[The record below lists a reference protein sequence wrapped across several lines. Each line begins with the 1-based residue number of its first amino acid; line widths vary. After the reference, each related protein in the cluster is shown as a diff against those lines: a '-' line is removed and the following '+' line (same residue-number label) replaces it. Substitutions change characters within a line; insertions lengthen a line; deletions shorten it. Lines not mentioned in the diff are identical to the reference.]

1 MKPTITR
8 LSTAVLISSTVL
20 STLVPA
26 HSYAATYEGTVN
38 TSILNVRSATSTTSD
53 IVGKLTEGETVQV
66 YTTNDNWAQIEFE
79 GEKRYVSSTYLTLK
93 STVTKTATTASTTA
107 TSAYKADANV
117 NLRSSTSTS
126 ANVLTTIPK
135 GATVTYISSHGA
147 TGSWM
152 KVTYGKYTG
161 YVVARYFT
169 PSAPVETPYY
179 ANKTAVLYNSTGS
192 GATKLATIPAGAK
205 VTHLA
210 SLGATGSWFKIQYG
224 TKIGYAP
231 SRNFSTSLLT
241 PDTST
246 PETTT
251 PYFSITNVALYNS
264 SASGATKI
272 ATIPS
277 GAQVEQ
283 IAMAGLSSS
292 WFKIRY
298 NGVTGYAAARNF
310 SKTKPEVVVRT
321 PYYAAR
327 DLVLY
332 KSSAS
337 GADRLRTIRAGSKV
351 TQVSDAG
358 LASSWFKIEY
368 DGVTGYAAARN
379 FSTTPPEVI
388 VIKPYYAI
396 RNVAMYSS
404 SASGATK
411 IDTIPFGAK
420 IEQISQSGLSSSWFK
435 VRYDGKTGYAAS
447 RHFSVEKPEVIVVTD
462 YYTTQRVVLYDRSAS
477 PKTKIAVIPTGT
489 KVQQISEAGL
499 TSSLYKI
506 KYGSLTGYATASYF
520 ADKPPVPEEQLE
532 SEREVEVVVA
542 NNGTLNVRNKA
553 VDGAVIGKLANGTVV
568 KVKPIVG
575 SDWGVISYLVNGSL
589 VKGYISLTY
598 TKPYTPPVAGSKEM
612 VITETPYPYTLA
624 SMITT
629 QRNVFSQS
637 DAFRNE
643 DAYVHKSLITKST
656 TGELFTTKL
665 QYLKSTA
672 SSSATTLATLP
683 NHAKLAYLG
692 AQQVGTVTWYKVKYG
707 SFTGY
712 VLATATAPAG
722 KVVATELFATRF
734 QYLKATASSTS
745 TNVTSVSTNT
755 KLEYLGTQKVGS
767 TTWYKVKYGVYTGYI
782 NAIYAVGSTNV
793 LKDASMTSHSFGVI
807 NPGEEVAIT
816 GETDQYYT
824 ITYYRPSGYDIR
836 VYDRSWRRATNEEIT
851 RHVSPSSFA
860 TTSREYFQFL
870 DLSKGADLT
879 APVLNKSL
887 VGKGIL
893 EGRGQA
899 FIDASRTHNV
909 NEIYLLS
916 HALLET
922 GHGTSALATGILVS
936 SVDGKAV
943 TPKTVYNMYGIGAID
958 GNAHVKG
965 AERAYKEGWF
975 TPEAAIIGGAKFI
988 GDEYINDPDLKQNT
1002 LYKMRFNPSNPGT
1015 NQYASDIA
1023 WATKQTTNIYNMYQ
1037 DLESYTLYFDVPKF
1051 Q

>member
-126 ANVLTTIPK
+126 ATVLTTIPK

-351 TQVSDAG
+351 TQISDAG

-489 KVQQISEAGL
+489 KIQQISEAGL

-553 VDGAVIGKLANGTVV
+553 VDGAVIGTLANGTVV

-589 VKGYISLTY
+589 VKGYISLLY

-629 QRNVFSQS
+629 QRNVFAQS
-637 DAFRNE
+637 DAFRAAN
-643 DAYVHKSLITKST
+643 AYVPKSFVTRTTPTAT
-656 TGELFTTKL
+656 TGTINSTELFTT
-665 QYLKSTA
+665 A
-672 SSSATTLATLP
+672 
-683 NHAKLAYLG
+683 
-692 AQQVGTVTWYKVKYG
+692 
-707 SFTGY
+707 
-712 VLATATAPAG
+712 
-722 KVVATELFATRF
+722 F
-734 QYLKATASSTS
+734 QNLKATASSAS
-745 TNVTSVSTNT
+745 ANLAGLSTNT
-755 KLEYLGTQKVGS
+755 KLEYLGTEKVGS
-767 TTWYKVKYGVYTGYI
+767 TTWFKVKSGLLTGYV
-782 NAIYAVGSTNV
+782 NASFVVGNV
-793 LKDASMTSHSFGVI
+793 NVFKDASLTAHSFGVL
-807 NPGEEVAIT
+807 NPGETVTIT
-816 GETDQYYT
+816 GELGQYYT
-824 ITYYRPSGYDIR
+824 ISYYRPSGYHIR
-836 VYDRSWRRATNEEIT
+836 VYDQTWRRATDDEIT

-870 DLSKGADLT
+870 DLSKSADLT

-893 EGRGQA
+893 AGRGQA
-899 FIDASRTHNV
+899 FIDAARTHKV

-916 HALLET
+916 HALIET

-936 SVDGKAV
+936 SVDGKPV

-958 GNAHVKG
+958 GNANAKG
-965 AERAYKEGWF
+965 AEHAYKEGWF

-988 GDEYINDPDLKQNT
+988 SEKYIHNSNRNQNT
-1002 LYKMRFNPSNPGT
+1002 VYKMRFNPNNPGT
-1015 NQYASDIA
+1015 YQYATDIA

-1037 DLESYTLYFDVPKF
+1037 QLESYTLYFDVPKF

>member
-126 ANVLTTIPK
+126 ATVLTTIPK

-553 VDGAVIGKLANGTVV
+553 VDGAVIGTLANGTVV

-589 VKGYISLTY
+589 VKGYISLMY

-612 VITETPYPYTLA
+612 VITETAYPYTLA
-624 SMITT
+624 SMVTT
-629 QRNVFSQS
+629 QRNVFAQS
-637 DAFRNE
+637 DAFRAAN
-643 DAYVHKSLITKST
+643 AYVPKAYITRATPTAT
-656 TGELFTTKL
+656 TGTI
-665 QYLKSTA
+665 
-672 SSSATTLATLP
+672 SS
-683 NHAKLAYLG
+683 
-692 AQQVGTVTWYKVKYG
+692 
-707 SFTGY
+707 
-712 VLATATAPAG
+712 
-722 KVVATELFATRF
+722 TELMTTSF
-734 QYLKATASSTS
+734 QYLKATASTAAA
-745 TNVTSVSTNT
+745 NLGGLSTNT

-767 TTWYKVKYGVYTGYI
+767 TTWYQVKSGLLTGYVI
-782 NAIYAVGSTNV
+782 AANVAGNVKV
-793 LKDASMTSHSFGVI
+793 LKDASMTAHSFGVL
-807 NPGEEVAIT
+807 NPGETVSIT
-816 GETDQYYT
+816 GELGQYYT
-824 ITYYRPSGYDIR
+824 ISYYRPSGYNIR
-836 VYDRSWRRATNEEIT
+836 VYDRSWRLATDEEIT

-893 EGRGQA
+893 DGRGQA

-922 GHGTSALATGILVS
+922 GHGTSALATGTVVS

-988 GDEYINDPDLKQNT
+988 GDSYINNPSRKQNT

-1015 NQYASDIA
+1015 MQYATDIA
-1023 WATKQTTNIYNMYQ
+1023 WATKQTANIYNMYQ
-1037 DLESYTLYFDVPKF
+1037 QLDAYTLYFEVPKF

>member
-126 ANVLTTIPK
+126 ATVLTTIPK

-553 VDGAVIGKLANGTVV
+553 VDGAVIGTFANGTVV

-612 VITETPYPYTLA
+612 VITETAYPYTLA
-624 SMITT
+624 SMVTT
-629 QRNVFSQS
+629 QRNVFAQS
-637 DAFRNE
+637 DAFRAAN
-643 DAYVHKSLITKST
+643 AYVPKAYITRATPTAT
-656 TGELFTTKL
+656 TGTI
-665 QYLKSTA
+665 
-672 SSSATTLATLP
+672 SS
-683 NHAKLAYLG
+683 
-692 AQQVGTVTWYKVKYG
+692 
-707 SFTGY
+707 
-712 VLATATAPAG
+712 
-722 KVVATELFATRF
+722 TELMTTSF
-734 QYLKATASSTS
+734 QYLKATASTAAA
-745 TNVTSVSTNT
+745 NLGGLSTNT

-767 TTWYKVKYGVYTGYI
+767 TTWYKVKSGLLTGYVSAA
-782 NAIYAVGSTNV
+782 NVAGNVKV
-793 LKDASMTSHSFGVI
+793 LKDASMTAHSFGVL
-807 NPGEEVAIT
+807 NPGETVSIT
-816 GETDQYYT
+816 GELGQYYT
-824 ITYYRPSGYDIR
+824 ISYYRPSGYNIR
-836 VYDRSWRRATNEEIT
+836 VYDRSWRLATDEEIT

-893 EGRGQA
+893 DGRGQA
-899 FIDASRTHNV
+899 FIDASRTHNI

-922 GHGTSALATGILVS
+922 GHGTSALATGTVVS

-988 GDEYINDPDLKQNT
+988 GDSYINNPSRKQNT

-1015 NQYASDIA
+1015 MQYATDIA
-1023 WATKQTTNIYNMYQ
+1023 WATKQTANIYNMYQ
-1037 DLESYTLYFDVPKF
+1037 QLDAYTLYFEVPKF

>member
-8 LSTAVLISSTVL
+8 LSTAVLISSTML

-53 IVGKLTEGETVQV
+53 IVGKLTQGETVQV

-79 GEKRYVSSTYLTLK
+79 GEKRYVSATYLTLK
-93 STVTKTATTASTTA
+93 STVEKTATATAS
-107 TSAYKADANV
+107 AYTADANV

-126 ANVLTTIPK
+126 AVILTTIPK
-135 GATVTYISSHGA
+135 DATVTYISSHGA

-161 YVVARYFT
+161 YVAARYFT
-169 PSAPVETPYY
+169 PTTPVETSYY
-179 ANKTAVLYNSTGS
+179 AVKTAVLYDSTGS
-192 GATKLATIPAGAK
+192 GATKIGTIPAGAK

-210 SLGATGSWFKIQYG
+210 SLGATGSWFKIEYG
-224 TKIGYAP
+224 STVGYAP
-231 SRNFSTSLLT
+231 ARNFSTSLLT
-241 PDTST
+241 P
-246 PETTT
+246 EATT
-251 PYFSITNVALYNS
+251 PYFAVKNVAFYNS

-272 ATIPS
+272 ATIPL

-283 IAMAGLSSS
+283 LAMPGLSSS

-310 SKTKPEVVVRT
+310 SKTKPETVVRT

-337 GADRLRTIRAGSKV
+337 GAERLRTIRAGSKV
-351 TQVSDAG
+351 TQVSEAG

-411 IDTIPFGAK
+411 IDTIPFGTK

-447 RHFSVEKPEVIVVTD
+447 RHFSVDKPEVIVVTD
-462 YYTTQRVVLYDRSAS
+462 YYTTQRVVLYDRSVS

-499 TSSLYKI
+499 TSSMYKI
-506 KYGSLTGYATASYF
+506 KYGSLTGYATAAYF
-520 ADKPPVPEEQLE
+520 ADKPPAPEEQLE
-532 SEREVEVVVA
+532 AEREVEVVVA
-542 NNGTLNVRNKA
+542 NNGTLNVRTKP
-553 VDGAVIGKLANGTVV
+553 VDGNVIGTLANGTVV

-612 VITETPYPYTLA
+612 VITETAYPYTLA
-624 SMITT
+624 TMVTK
-629 QRNVFSQS
+629 QRNVFAQS
-637 DAFRNE
+637 DAYRAAN
-643 DAYVHKSLITKST
+643 AYVPKSYITRATTTAT
-656 TGELFTTKL
+656 TGTIASTELFTT
-665 QYLKSTA
+665 S
-672 SSSATTLATLP
+672 
-683 NHAKLAYLG
+683 
-692 AQQVGTVTWYKVKYG
+692 
-707 SFTGY
+707 
-712 VLATATAPAG
+712 
-722 KVVATELFATRF
+722 F
-734 QYLKATASSTS
+734 QYLKATASSSAASLTS
-745 TNVTSVSTNT
+745 LSSNT

-767 TTWYKVKYGVYTGYI
+767 TTWYKVKSGLLTGYVSAA
-782 NAIYAVGSTNV
+782 NVAGNVKV
-793 LKDASMTSHSFGVI
+793 LKDASLTAHSFGVI
-807 NPGEEVAIT
+807 NPGETVTIT
-816 GETDQYYT
+816 GEIGQYYT
-824 ITYYRPSGYDIR
+824 ISYYRPSGYNIR
-836 VYDRSWRRATNEEIT
+836 VYDRNWRLATDEEIT
-851 RHVSPSSFA
+851 RQVSPTSFA

-870 DLSKGADLT
+870 DLSKSADLT
-879 APVLNKSL
+879 ATVLNKSL

-893 EGRGQA
+893 AGRGQA

-922 GHGTSALATGILVS
+922 GHGTSALANGTVVS

-988 GDEYINDPDLKQNT
+988 GDSYINNPNRKQNT

-1015 NQYASDIA
+1015 YQYATDIS
-1023 WATKQTTNIYNMYQ
+1023 WATKQTANIYNMYQ
-1037 DLESYTLYFDVPKF
+1037 QLDAYTLYFEVPKF

>member
-1 MKPTITR
+1 M
-8 LSTAVLISSTVL
+8 
-20 STLVPA
+20 
-26 HSYAATYEGTVN
+26 N

-126 ANVLTTIPK
+126 ATVLTTIPK

-152 KVTYGKYTG
+152 KATYGKYTG

-264 SASGATKI
+264 SALGATKI

-532 SEREVEVVVA
+532 AEREIEVVVA

-553 VDGAVIGKLANGTVV
+553 VDGAVIGTLANGTVV

-575 SDWGVISYLVNGSL
+575 SDWGGISYLVNGSL

-612 VITETPYPYTLA
+612 VITETAYPYTLA
-624 SMITT
+624 SMVTT
-629 QRNVFSQS
+629 QRNVFAQS
-637 DAFRNE
+637 DAFRAAN
-643 DAYVHKSLITKST
+643 AYVPKAYITRATPTAT
-656 TGELFTTKL
+656 TGTINSTELFTT
-665 QYLKSTA
+665 A
-672 SSSATTLATLP
+672 
-683 NHAKLAYLG
+683 
-692 AQQVGTVTWYKVKYG
+692 
-707 SFTGY
+707 
-712 VLATATAPAG
+712 
-722 KVVATELFATRF
+722 F
-734 QYLKATASSTS
+734 QNLKATASSAS
-745 TNVTSVSTNT
+745 ANLAGLSTNT

-767 TTWYKVKYGVYTGYI
+767 TTWFKVKSGLLTGYV
-782 NAIYAVGSTNV
+782 NASFVVGNV
-793 LKDASMTSHSFGVI
+793 NVFKDASLTAHSFGVL
-807 NPGEEVAIT
+807 NPGETVTIT
-816 GETDQYYT
+816 GELGQYYT
-824 ITYYRPSGYDIR
+824 ISYYRPSGYHIR
-836 VYDRSWRRATNEEIT
+836 VYDQTWRRATDEEIT

-870 DLSKGADLT
+870 DLSKSADLT

-893 EGRGQA
+893 AGRGQA
-899 FIDASRTHNV
+899 FIDAARTHKV

-916 HALLET
+916 HALIET

-936 SVDGKAV
+936 SVDGKPV

-958 GNAHVKG
+958 GNANAKG
-965 AERAYKEGWF
+965 AEHAYKEGWF

-988 GDEYINDPDLKQNT
+988 SEKYIHNSNRNQNT
-1002 LYKMRFNPSNPGT
+1002 VYKMRFNPNNPGT
-1015 NQYASDIA
+1015 YQYATDIA

-1037 DLESYTLYFDVPKF
+1037 QLESYTLYFDVPKF

>member
-1 MKPTITR
+1 M
-8 LSTAVLISSTVL
+8 
-20 STLVPA
+20 
-26 HSYAATYEGTVN
+26 
-38 TSILNVRSATSTTSD
+38 
-53 IVGKLTEGETVQV
+53 

-126 ANVLTTIPK
+126 ATVLTTIPK
-135 GATVTYISSHGA
+135 GATVTYISSHGTA
-147 TGSWM
+147 GSWM

-161 YVVARYFT
+161 YVVAQYFT
-169 PSAPVETPYY
+169 PSAPVEIPYY

-224 TKIGYAP
+224 TKVGYAP

-241 PDTST
+241 PDTSM

-298 NGVTGYAAARNF
+298 NGVTGYAAVRNF

-532 SEREVEVVVA
+532 AEREIEVVVA

-553 VDGAVIGKLANGTVV
+553 VDGAVIGTLANGTVV

-612 VITETPYPYTLA
+612 VITETAYPYTLA
-624 SMITT
+624 SMVTT
-629 QRNVFSQS
+629 QRNVFAQS
-637 DAFRNE
+637 DAFRAAN
-643 DAYVHKSLITKST
+643 AYVPKAYITRATPTAT
-656 TGELFTTKL
+656 TGTI
-665 QYLKSTA
+665 
-672 SSSATTLATLP
+672 SS
-683 NHAKLAYLG
+683 
-692 AQQVGTVTWYKVKYG
+692 
-707 SFTGY
+707 
-712 VLATATAPAG
+712 
-722 KVVATELFATRF
+722 TELMTTSF
-734 QYLKATASSTS
+734 QYLKATASTAAA
-745 TNVTSVSTNT
+745 NLGGLSTNT

-767 TTWYKVKYGVYTGYI
+767 TTWFKVKSGLLTGYV
-782 NAIYAVGSTNV
+782 NASFVVGNV
-793 LKDASMTSHSFGVI
+793 NVFKDASLTAHSFGVL
-807 NPGEEVAIT
+807 NPGETVTIT
-816 GETDQYYT
+816 GELGQYYT
-824 ITYYRPSGYDIR
+824 ISYYRPSGYHIR
-836 VYDRSWRRATNEEIT
+836 VYDQTWRRATDDEIT

-870 DLSKGADLT
+870 DLSKSADLT

-893 EGRGQA
+893 AGRGQA
-899 FIDASRTHNV
+899 FIDAARTHKV

-916 HALLET
+916 HALIET

-936 SVDGKAV
+936 SVDGKPV

-958 GNAHVKG
+958 GNANAKG
-965 AERAYKEGWF
+965 AEHAYKEGWF

-988 GDEYINDPDLKQNT
+988 SEKYIHNSNRNQNT
-1002 LYKMRFNPSNPGT
+1002 VYKMRFNPNNPGT
-1015 NQYASDIA
+1015 YQYATDIA

-1037 DLESYTLYFDVPKF
+1037 QLESYTLYFDVPKF

>member
-126 ANVLTTIPK
+126 ATVLTTIPK

-553 VDGAVIGKLANGTVV
+553 VDGAVIGTLANGTVV

-589 VKGYISLTY
+589 VKGYISLMY

-612 VITETPYPYTLA
+612 VITETAYPYTLA
-624 SMITT
+624 SMVTT
-629 QRNVFSQS
+629 QRNVFAQS
-637 DAFRNE
+637 DAFRAAN
-643 DAYVHKSLITKST
+643 AYVPKAYITRATPTAT
-656 TGELFTTKL
+656 TGTI
-665 QYLKSTA
+665 
-672 SSSATTLATLP
+672 SS
-683 NHAKLAYLG
+683 
-692 AQQVGTVTWYKVKYG
+692 
-707 SFTGY
+707 
-712 VLATATAPAG
+712 
-722 KVVATELFATRF
+722 TELMTTSF
-734 QYLKATASSTS
+734 QYLKATASTAAA
-745 TNVTSVSTNT
+745 NLGGLSTNT

-767 TTWYKVKYGVYTGYI
+767 TTWYQVKSGLLTGYVSAA
-782 NAIYAVGSTNV
+782 NVAGNVKV
-793 LKDASMTSHSFGVI
+793 LKDASMTAHSFGVL
-807 NPGEEVAIT
+807 NPGETVSIT
-816 GETDQYYT
+816 GELGQYYT
-824 ITYYRPSGYDIR
+824 ISYYRPSGYNIR
-836 VYDRSWRRATNEEIT
+836 VYDRSWRLATDEEIT

-893 EGRGQA
+893 DGRGQA

-922 GHGTSALATGILVS
+922 GHGTSALATGTVVS

-988 GDEYINDPDLKQNT
+988 GDSYINNPSRKQNT

-1015 NQYASDIA
+1015 MQYATDIA
-1023 WATKQTTNIYNMYQ
+1023 WATKQTANIYNMYQ
-1037 DLESYTLYFDVPKF
+1037 QLDAYTLYFEVPKF

>member
-8 LSTAVLISSTVL
+8 LSTAVLISSTML

-53 IVGKLTEGETVQV
+53 IVGKLTQGETVQV

-79 GEKRYVSSTYLTLK
+79 GEKRYVSATYLTLK
-93 STVTKTATTASTTA
+93 STVEKTATTTA
-107 TSAYKADANV
+107 SAYTADANV

-126 ANVLTTIPK
+126 AVILTTIPK
-135 GATVTYISSHGA
+135 DATVTYISSHGA

-161 YVVARYFT
+161 YVAARYFT
-169 PSAPVETPYY
+169 PTTPVETSYY
-179 ANKTAVLYNSTGS
+179 TVKTAVLYDSTGS
-192 GATKLATIPAGAK
+192 GATKIGTIPAGAK

-210 SLGATGSWFKIQYG
+210 SLGATGSWFKIEYG
-224 TKIGYAP
+224 STVGYAP
-231 SRNFSTSLLT
+231 ARNFSTSLLT
-241 PDTST
+241 P
-246 PETTT
+246 EATT
-251 PYFSITNVALYNS
+251 PYFAVKNVALYNS

-272 ATIPS
+272 ATIPL

-283 IAMAGLSSS
+283 LAMPGLSSS

-310 SKTKPEVVVRT
+310 SKTKPETVVRT

-337 GADRLRTIRAGSKV
+337 GAERLRTIRAGSKV
-351 TQVSDAG
+351 TQVSEAG

-396 RNVAMYSS
+396 RNVAMYNS

-447 RHFSVEKPEVIVVTD
+447 RHFSVDKPEVIVVTD
-462 YYTTQRVVLYDRSAS
+462 YYTTQRVVLYDRSVS

-499 TSSLYKI
+499 TSSMYKI
-506 KYGSLTGYATASYF
+506 KYGSLTGYATAAYF
-520 ADKPPVPEEQLE
+520 ADKPPAPEEQLE
-532 SEREVEVVVA
+532 AEREVEVVVA
-542 NNGTLNVRNKA
+542 NNGTLNVRTKP
-553 VDGAVIGKLANGTVV
+553 VDGNVIGTLANGTVV

-612 VITETPYPYTLA
+612 VITETAYPYTLA
-624 SMITT
+624 TMVAT
-629 QRNVFSQS
+629 QRNVISQS
-637 DAFRNE
+637 DAFRAAN
-643 DAYVHKSLITKST
+643 AYVPKSLISKST
-656 TGELFTTKL
+656 TGELFTTKF

-683 NHAKLAYLG
+683 NHTKLAYLG
-692 AQQVGTVTWYKVKYG
+692 SQQVGTAIWYKVKYG

-712 VLATATAPAG
+712 VMATATAPAG
-722 KVVATELFATRF
+722 KVIATELYSTRF
-734 QYLKATASSTS
+734 QYLKATASSAS

-755 KLEYLGTQKVGS
+755 KLDYLGTHKVGS
-767 TTWYKVKYGVYTGYI
+767 TTWYKVKYGLFTGYVSAA
-782 NAIYAVGSTNV
+782 NVAGNVNV
-793 LKDASMTSHSFGVI
+793 LKDAAMTSHSFGVI
-807 NPGEEVAIT
+807 NPGEDVAIT

-824 ITYYRPSGYDIR
+824 IAYYRPSGYHIR
-836 VYDRSWRRATNEEIT
+836 VFDQSWRRATDEEIT
-851 RHVSPSSFA
+851 RQVSPSSFA
-860 TTSREYFQFL
+860 KTSREYFQFL

-879 APVLNKSL
+879 ASVLNKSL
-887 VGKGIL
+887 IGKGIL
-893 EGRGQA
+893 AGRGQA

-916 HALLET
+916 HALIET
-922 GHGTSALATGILVS
+922 GHGTSGLATGTLVS

-988 GDEYINDPDLKQNT
+988 GDSYINNPSRKQNT
-1002 LYKMRFNPSNPGT
+1002 LYKMRFNPSNTGT
-1015 NQYASDIA
+1015 DQYASDIA
-1023 WATKQTTNIYNMYQ
+1023 WATKQTTSMYNMYQ
-1037 DLESYTLYFDVPKF
+1037 QLDAYTLYFDVPKF

>member
-1 MKPTITR
+1 M
-8 LSTAVLISSTVL
+8 
-20 STLVPA
+20 
-26 HSYAATYEGTVN
+26 N

-93 STVTKTATTASTTA
+93 ST
-107 TSAYKADANV
+107 
-117 NLRSSTSTS
+117 
-126 ANVLTTIPK
+126 IPK

-179 ANKTAVLYNSTGS
+179 ANKTAVQYNSTGS

-224 TKIGYAP
+224 TIVGYAP

-251 PYFSITNVALYNS
+251 PYFSITNVAMYNS

-277 GAQVEQ
+277 GSQVEQ
-283 IAMAGLSSS
+283 IAMTGLSSS

-298 NGVTGYAAARNF
+298 NGITGYAAARNF
-310 SKTKPEVVVRT
+310 SKTKPEVIVRT

-351 TQVSDAG
+351 TQVSESG

-462 YYTTQRVVLYDRSAS
+462 YYTTQRVVLYDKSVS
-477 PKTKIAVIPTGT
+477 PKSKIAVIPTGT
-489 KVQQISEAGL
+489 KVQQISESGL
-499 TSSLYKI
+499 TSSMYKI

-520 ADKPPVPEEQLE
+520 GDKPPVPEEQLE
-532 SEREVEVVVA
+532 AEREVEVVVA

-553 VDGAVIGKLANGTVV
+553 VDGAVIGTLANGTVV

-589 VKGYISLTY
+589 VKGYISLLY

-629 QRNVFSQS
+629 QRNVFAQS
-637 DAFRNE
+637 DAFRAAN
-643 DAYVHKSLITKST
+643 AYVPKSFITRTTPTAT
-656 TGELFTTKL
+656 TGTINSTELFTT
-665 QYLKSTA
+665 A
-672 SSSATTLATLP
+672 
-683 NHAKLAYLG
+683 
-692 AQQVGTVTWYKVKYG
+692 
-707 SFTGY
+707 
-712 VLATATAPAG
+712 
-722 KVVATELFATRF
+722 F
-734 QYLKATASSTS
+734 QNLKATASSAS
-745 TNVTSVSTNT
+745 ANLAGLSTNT
-755 KLEYLGTQKVGS
+755 KLEYLGTEKVGS
-767 TTWYKVKYGVYTGYI
+767 TTWFKVKSGLLTGYV
-782 NAIYAVGSTNV
+782 NASFVVGNV
-793 LKDASMTSHSFGVI
+793 NVFKDASLTAHSFGVL
-807 NPGEEVAIT
+807 NPGETVTIT
-816 GETDQYYT
+816 GELGQYYT
-824 ITYYRPSGYDIR
+824 ISYYRPSGYHIR
-836 VYDRSWRRATNEEIT
+836 VYDQTWRRATDEEIT

-870 DLSKGADLT
+870 DLSKSADLT

-893 EGRGQA
+893 AGRGQA
-899 FIDASRTHNV
+899 FIDAARTHKV

-916 HALLET
+916 HALIET

-936 SVDGKAV
+936 SVDGKPV

-958 GNAHVKG
+958 GNANAKG
-965 AERAYKEGWF
+965 AEHAYKEGWF

-988 GDEYINDPDLKQNT
+988 SEKYIHNSNRNQNT
-1002 LYKMRFNPSNPGT
+1002 VYKMRFNPNNPGT
-1015 NQYASDIA
+1015 
-1023 WATKQTTNIYNMYQ
+1023 
-1037 DLESYTLYFDVPKF
+1037 
-1051 Q
+1051 

>member
-1 MKPTITR
+1 MKIKYNGKTGY
-8 LSTAVLISSTVL
+8 V
-20 STLVPA
+20 
-26 HSYAATYEGTVN
+26 AATYFTKVSSGSTPSTPSSSSTHTTKEAVSLKQGTYSSAKTL
-38 TSILNVRSATSTTSD
+38 TSIPSGAHV
-53 IVGKLTEGETVQV
+53 
-66 YTTNDNWAQIEFE
+66 
-79 GEKRYVSSTYLTLK
+79 TL
-93 STVTKTATTASTTA
+93 
-107 TSAYKADANV
+107 
-117 NLRSSTSTS
+117 
-126 ANVLTTIPK
+126 
-135 GATVTYISSHGA
+135 ISLHGA
-147 TGSWM
+147 TGSWA
-152 KVTYGKYTG
+152 KITYNKLTG
-161 YVVARYFT
+161 YIPNRSLQSIEKQNTISLYTQRNTAVYKTKWTAGTVLKQLPLNTEVKQLSDLGSWIKVSVGSITGYIPKRDLAETKVVA
-169 PSAPVETPYY
+169 
-179 ANKTAVLYNSTGS
+179 
-192 GATKLATIPAGAK
+192 TI
-205 VTHLA
+205 
-210 SLGATGSWFKIQYG
+210 
-224 TKIGYAP
+224 
-231 SRNFSTSLLT
+231 
-241 PDTST
+241 
-246 PETTT
+246 T
-251 PYFSITNVALYNS
+251 PYFAQQEALMYTSRWTS
-264 SASGATKI
+264 SKVI
-272 ATIPS
+272 QTIPS
-277 GAQVEQ
+277 GAKVEHLETY
-283 IAMAGLSSS
+283 GTNKS
-292 WFKIRY
+292 WY
-298 NGVTGYAAARNF
+298 
-310 SKTKPEVVVRT
+310 
-321 PYYAAR
+321 
-327 DLVLY
+327 
-332 KSSAS
+332 
-337 GADRLRTIRAGSKV
+337 
-351 TQVSDAG
+351 
-358 LASSWFKIEY
+358 
-368 DGVTGYAAARN
+368 
-379 FSTTPPEVI
+379 
-388 VIKPYYAI
+388 
-396 RNVAMYSS
+396 
-404 SASGATK
+404 
-411 IDTIPFGAK
+411 
-420 IEQISQSGLSSSWFK
+420 K
-435 VRYDGKTGYAAS
+435 VRYANQTGYVAS
-447 RHFSVEKPEVIVVTD
+447 RNF
-462 YYTTQRVVLYDRSAS
+462 A
-477 PKTKIAVIPTGT
+477 
-489 KVQQISEAGL
+489 L
-499 TSSLYKI
+499 T
-506 KYGSLTGYATASYF
+506 
-520 ADKPPVPEEQLE
+520 PPVTEQYGT
-532 SEREVEVVVA
+532 EREVQVVVA
-542 NNGTLNVRNKA
+542 NNDTLRVRNKPL
-553 VDGAVIGKLANGTVV
+553 DGTVIGHLTNGTVV

-575 SDWGVISYLVNGSL
+575 SDWGLISYLLNGSL

-612 VITETPYPYTLA
+612 VITETAYPYTLA
-624 SMITT
+624 SMVTK

-637 DAFRNE
+637 DAYRDTN
-643 DAYVHKSLITKST
+643 AYVHKSLITKSK

-672 SSSATTLATLP
+672 SSSAATLATLP

-707 SFTGY
+707 SLTGY

-722 KVVATELFATRF
+722 KVSATELFATRF

-767 TTWYKVKYGVYTGYI
+767 KTWYKVKYGVYTGYM

-975 TPEAAIIGGAKFI
+975 TPESAIIGGAKFI
-988 GDEYINDPDLKQNT
+988 GDKYINDLDLKQNT

>member
-8 LSTAVLISSTVL
+8 LSTAVLISSTLL

-38 TSILNVRSATSTTSD
+38 TSILNVRSATSTTSE

-66 YTTNDNWAQIEFE
+66 YSTNDTWAQIEFE
-79 GEKRYVSSTYLTLK
+79 GEKRYVSTTYLTLK
-93 STVTKTATTASTTA
+93 STVTKTATTASTT
-107 TSAYKADANV
+107 TSAFKADANV

-126 ANVLTTIPK
+126 ATVLTTIPK

-161 YVVARYFT
+161 YVVAQYFT

-179 ANKTAVLYNSTGS
+179 ANKTAVLYNSTAS

-224 TKIGYAP
+224 TQIGYAP
-231 SRNFSTSLLT
+231 ARNFSTSLLT
-241 PDTST
+241 PETST

-310 SKTKPEVVVRT
+310 SKTKPEVIVRT

-351 TQVSDAG
+351 TQVSDSA

-396 RNVAMYSS
+396 RNVAMYNS

-506 KYGSLTGYATASYF
+506 KYGTLTGYATATYF

-553 VDGAVIGKLANGTVV
+553 VDGAVIGTLANGTVV

-575 SDWGVISYLVNGSL
+575 SDWGVISYLANGSL

-612 VITETPYPYTLA
+612 VITETPYSYSLA

-629 QRNVFSQS
+629 QRNVFAQS
-637 DAFRNE
+637 DAFRAAN
-643 DAYVHKSLITKST
+643 AYVPKSFITRTTPTAT
-656 TGELFTTKL
+656 TGTVSSTELFTT
-665 QYLKSTA
+665 Q
-672 SSSATTLATLP
+672 
-683 NHAKLAYLG
+683 
-692 AQQVGTVTWYKVKYG
+692 
-707 SFTGY
+707 
-712 VLATATAPAG
+712 
-722 KVVATELFATRF
+722 F
-734 QYLKATASSTS
+734 QYLKASASSLS
-745 TNVTSVSTNT
+745 ANLVGLSTNT
-755 KLEYLGTQKVGS
+755 KLEYLGTEKVGS
-767 TTWYKVKYGVYTGYI
+767 TTWFKVKSGLLTGYV
-782 NAIYAVGSTNV
+782 NAAFVAGNVNV
-793 LKDASMTSHSFGVI
+793 LKDASMTAHSFGVL
-807 NPGEEVAIT
+807 NPGETVTIT
-816 GETDQYYT
+816 GELGQYYT
-824 ITYYRPSGYDIR
+824 ISYYRPSGYNVR
-836 VYDRSWRRATNEEIT
+836 VYDRSWRLATDEEIT

-893 EGRGQA
+893 AGRGQA

-922 GHGTSALATGILVS
+922 GHGTSALATGTLVS

-975 TPEAAIIGGAKFI
+975 TPETAIIGGAKFI
-988 GDEYINDPDLKQNT
+988 GEKYINNPERMQNT
-1002 LYKMRFNPSNPGT
+1002 LYKMRFNPIKPGV
-1015 NQYASDIA
+1015 NQYATDIA

-1037 DLESYTLYFDVPKF
+1037 QLESYTLYFDVPKF

>member
-38 TSILNVRSATSTTSD
+38 TSILNVRSATSTSSD
-53 IVGKLTEGETVQV
+53 IVGKLTQGETVQV
-66 YTTNDNWAQIEFE
+66 YTTNNTWAQIEFE

-93 STVTKTATTASTTA
+93 STIAKTATTASTTA

-117 NLRSSTSTS
+117 NLRSSMSTS
-126 ANVLTTIPK
+126 ATVLTTIPK

-169 PSAPVETPYY
+169 PSASVETPYY
-179 ANKTAVLYNSTGS
+179 AIKTAVLYNSTGS
-192 GATKLATIPAGAK
+192 GASKLATIPAGAK

-224 TKIGYAP
+224 TKVGYAP
-231 SRNFSTSLLT
+231 ARNFSTSLLT
-241 PDTST
+241 P
-246 PETTT
+246 EATT

-283 IAMAGLSSS
+283 IAMPGLSSS
-292 WFKIRY
+292 WFKVRY

-310 SKTKPEVVVRT
+310 SKTKPEV
-321 PYYAAR
+321 
-327 DLVLY
+327 
-332 KSSAS
+332 
-337 GADRLRTIRAGSKV
+337 
-351 TQVSDAG
+351 
-358 LASSWFKIEY
+358 
-368 DGVTGYAAARN
+368 
-379 FSTTPPEVI
+379 I
-388 VIKPYYAI
+388 VIKPYFAI
-396 RNVAMYSS
+396 RNVAMYDS

-435 VRYDGKTGYAAS
+435 VRYDGKTGYAAAH
-447 RHFSVEKPEVIVVTD
+447 HFSVNQPEVIVVTD
-462 YYTTQRVVLYDRSAS
+462 YYATQPVVLYNQSAS
-477 PKTKIAVIPTGT
+477 PKSKIAVIPAGT

-506 KYGSLTGYATASYF
+506 KYGTLTGYATAAYF
-520 ADKPPVPEEQLE
+520 SDKPPAPDEQLE
-532 SEREVEVVVA
+532 AEREVEVVVT
-542 NNGTLNVRNKA
+542 NNDTLRVRNKPSE
-553 VDGAVIGKLANGTVV
+553 GTVIGHLTNGTVV

-575 SDWGVISYLVNGSL
+575 SDWGVIPYLVNGSL
-589 VKGYISLTY
+589 VKGYISLLY
-598 TKPYTPPVAGSKEM
+598 TKPYTPPVAGSKET
-612 VITETPYPYTLA
+612 VITETVYPYTLA
-624 SMITT
+624 SMVTT
-629 QRNVFSQS
+629 QRNAFAQS
-637 DAFRNE
+637 DAFRNAN
-643 DAYVHKSLITKST
+643 AYVHKSLITKSS

-672 SSSATTLATLP
+672 SSSATTVATLP
-683 NHAKLAYLG
+683 NHTKLAYLG

-707 SFTGY
+707 SLTGY

-722 KVVATELFATRF
+722 KVSATELFATRF
-734 QYLKATASSTS
+734 QYLKLTASSTS

-767 TTWYKVKYGVYTGYI
+767 TTWYKVKYGVHTGYI
-782 NAIYAVGSTNV
+782 NAVNAIGNTNV
-793 LKDASMTSHSFGVI
+793 SKDASMTSHSFGVI

-851 RHVSPSSFA
+851 RHVSPSAFA
-860 TTSREYFQFL
+860 TTSQEYFQFL
-870 DLSKGADLT
+870 DLSKSADLT

-887 VGKGIL
+887 IGKGIL
-893 EGRGQA
+893 AGRGQA

-922 GHGTSALATGILVS
+922 GHGTSALATGTIVS

-988 GDEYINDPDLKQNT
+988 GEKYINNPERMQNT
-1002 LYKMRFNPSNPGT
+1002 LYKMRFNPIKPGI
-1015 NQYASDIA
+1015 NQYATDIA
-1023 WATKQTTNIYNMYQ
+1023 WATKQTANIYDMYQ
-1037 DLESYTLYFDVPKF
+1037 QLESYTLYFDVPKF

>member
-1 MKPTITR
+1 
-8 LSTAVLISSTVL
+8 
-20 STLVPA
+20 
-26 HSYAATYEGTVN
+26 
-38 TSILNVRSATSTTSD
+38 
-53 IVGKLTEGETVQV
+53 
-66 YTTNDNWAQIEFE
+66 
-79 GEKRYVSSTYLTLK
+79 
-93 STVTKTATTASTTA
+93 
-107 TSAYKADANV
+107 
-117 NLRSSTSTS
+117 
-126 ANVLTTIPK
+126 
-135 GATVTYISSHGA
+135 
-147 TGSWM
+147 M

-161 YVVARYFT
+161 YVVAQYFT

-224 TKIGYAP
+224 TKVGYAP
-231 SRNFSTSLLT
+231 ARNFSTSLLT
-241 PDTST
+241 PETST

-310 SKTKPEVVVRT
+310 SKTKPEVIVRT

-351 TQVSDAG
+351 TQVSDSA

-396 RNVAMYSS
+396 RNVAMYAS

-462 YYTTQRVVLYDRSAS
+462 YYASRSVVLYDQSVS

-489 KVQQISEAGL
+489 KVQQISESGL
-499 TSSLYKI
+499 TSSMYKI
-506 KYGSLTGYATASYF
+506 KYGSLTGYATAAYF
-520 ADKPPVPEEQLE
+520 ADKPPAPEEQLE
-532 SEREVEVVVA
+532 AEREVEIVVA
-542 NNGTLNVRNKA
+542 NNGTLNVRNKP
-553 VDGAVIGKLANGTVV
+553 VIVSDNVIGTLANGTVV

-612 VITETPYPYTLA
+612 VITETAYPYTLA
-624 SMITT
+624 SMVTT
-629 QRNVFSQS
+629 QRNVFAQS
-637 DAFRNE
+637 DAFRAAN
-643 DAYVHKSLITKST
+643 AYVPKTYITRATPTAT
-656 TGELFTTKL
+656 TGTISSTELFTTAF
-665 QYLKSTA
+665 QNLKASA
-672 SSSATTLATLP
+672 SSAAANL
-683 NHAKLAYLG
+683 
-692 AQQVGTVTWYKVKYG
+692 VG
-707 SFTGY
+707 
-712 VLATATAPAG
+712 L
-722 KVVATELFATRF
+722 
-734 QYLKATASSTS
+734 
-745 TNVTSVSTNT
+745 STNT

-767 TTWYKVKYGVYTGYI
+767 TTWFKVKSGLFTGYV
-782 NAIYAVGSTNV
+782 NAAFVAGSVNV
-793 LKDASMTSHSFGVI
+793 LKDASMTSHSFGVL
-807 NPGEEVAIT
+807 NPGETVTIT
-816 GETDQYYT
+816 GELGQYYT
-824 ITYYRPSGYDIR
+824 ISYYRPSGYNVR
-836 VYDRSWRRATNEEIT
+836 VYDRNWRLATDEEIT

-879 APVLNKSL
+879 ATVLNKSL

-893 EGRGQA
+893 AGRGQA

-922 GHGTSALATGILVS
+922 GHGTSALATGTLVS
-936 SVDGKAV
+936 SVDGKTV

-988 GDEYINDPDLKQNT
+988 GEKYINNPKRMQNT
-1002 LYKMRFNPSNPGT
+1002 LYKMRFNPINPGVD
-1015 NQYASDIA
+1015 QYATDIA

-1037 DLESYTLYFDVPKF
+1037 QLESYTLYFDVPKF

>member
-1 MKPTITR
+1 M
-8 LSTAVLISSTVL
+8 
-20 STLVPA
+20 
-26 HSYAATYEGTVN
+26 
-38 TSILNVRSATSTTSD
+38 
-53 IVGKLTEGETVQV
+53 

-126 ANVLTTIPK
+126 ATVLTTIPK

-152 KVTYGKYTG
+152 KATYGKYTG

-264 SASGATKI
+264 SALGATKI

-532 SEREVEVVVA
+532 AEREIEVVVA

-553 VDGAVIGKLANGTVV
+553 VDGAVIGTLANGTVV

-575 SDWGVISYLVNGSL
+575 SDWGGISYLVNGSL

-612 VITETPYPYTLA
+612 VITETAYPYTLA
-624 SMITT
+624 SMVTT
-629 QRNVFSQS
+629 QRNVFAQS
-637 DAFRNE
+637 DAFRAAN
-643 DAYVHKSLITKST
+643 AYVPKAYITRATPTAT
-656 TGELFTTKL
+656 TGTINSTELFTT
-665 QYLKSTA
+665 A
-672 SSSATTLATLP
+672 
-683 NHAKLAYLG
+683 
-692 AQQVGTVTWYKVKYG
+692 
-707 SFTGY
+707 
-712 VLATATAPAG
+712 
-722 KVVATELFATRF
+722 F
-734 QYLKATASSTS
+734 QNLKATASSAS
-745 TNVTSVSTNT
+745 ANLAGLSTNT

-767 TTWYKVKYGVYTGYI
+767 TTWFKVKSGLLTGYV
-782 NAIYAVGSTNV
+782 NASFVVGNV
-793 LKDASMTSHSFGVI
+793 NVFKDASLTAHSFGVL
-807 NPGEEVAIT
+807 NPGETVTIT
-816 GETDQYYT
+816 GELGQYYT
-824 ITYYRPSGYDIR
+824 ISYYRPSGYHIR
-836 VYDRSWRRATNEEIT
+836 VYDQTWRRATDEEIT

-870 DLSKGADLT
+870 DLSKSADLT

-893 EGRGQA
+893 AGRGQA
-899 FIDASRTHNV
+899 FIDAARTHKV

-916 HALLET
+916 HALIET

-936 SVDGKAV
+936 SVDGKPV

-958 GNAHVKG
+958 GNANAKG
-965 AERAYKEGWF
+965 AEHAYKEGWF

-988 GDEYINDPDLKQNT
+988 SEKYIHNSNRNQNT
-1002 LYKMRFNPSNPGT
+1002 VYKMRFNPNNPGT
-1015 NQYASDIA
+1015 YQYATDIA

-1037 DLESYTLYFDVPKF
+1037 QLESYTLYFDVPKF

>member
-1 MKPTITR
+1 M
-8 LSTAVLISSTVL
+8 
-20 STLVPA
+20 
-26 HSYAATYEGTVN
+26 N

-93 STVTKTATTASTTA
+93 STVTKTATTASTT
-107 TSAYKADANV
+107 SAYKADANV

-126 ANVLTTIPK
+126 ATVLTTIPK

-224 TKIGYAP
+224 TIVGYAP

-277 GAQVEQ
+277 GSQVEQ
-283 IAMAGLSSS
+283 IAMTGLSSS

-298 NGVTGYAAARNF
+298 NGITGYAAARNF
-310 SKTKPEVVVRT
+310 SKTKPEVIVRT

-351 TQVSDAG
+351 TQVSESG

-462 YYTTQRVVLYDRSAS
+462 YYTTQRVVLYDKSVS
-477 PKTKIAVIPTGT
+477 PKSKIAVIPTGT
-489 KVQQISEAGL
+489 KVQQISESGL
-499 TSSLYKI
+499 TSSMYKI

-553 VDGAVIGKLANGTVV
+553 VDGAVIGTLANGTVV

-589 VKGYISLTY
+589 VKGYISLLY

-629 QRNVFSQS
+629 QRNVFAQS
-637 DAFRNE
+637 DAFRAAN
-643 DAYVHKSLITKST
+643 AYVPKSFITRTTPTAT
-656 TGELFTTKL
+656 TGTINSTELFTT
-665 QYLKSTA
+665 T
-672 SSSATTLATLP
+672 
-683 NHAKLAYLG
+683 
-692 AQQVGTVTWYKVKYG
+692 
-707 SFTGY
+707 
-712 VLATATAPAG
+712 
-722 KVVATELFATRF
+722 F
-734 QYLKATASSTS
+734 QNLKATASSAS
-745 TNVTSVSTNT
+745 ANLAGLSTNT

-767 TTWYKVKYGVYTGYI
+767 TTWFKVKSGLLTGYV
-782 NAIYAVGSTNV
+782 NASFVVGNV
-793 LKDASMTSHSFGVI
+793 NVFKDASLTAHSFGVL
-807 NPGEEVAIT
+807 NPGETVTIT
-816 GETDQYYT
+816 GELGQYYT
-824 ITYYRPSGYDIR
+824 ISYYRPSGYHIR
-836 VYDRSWRRATNEEIT
+836 VYDQTWRRATDDEIT

-870 DLSKGADLT
+870 DLSKSADLT

-893 EGRGQA
+893 AGRGQA
-899 FIDASRTHNV
+899 FIDAARTHKV

-916 HALLET
+916 HALIET

-936 SVDGKAV
+936 SVDGKPV
-943 TPKTVYNMYGIGAID
+943 TPKIVYNMYGIGAID
-958 GNAHVKG
+958 GNANAKG
-965 AERAYKEGWF
+965 AEHAYKEGWF

-988 GDEYINDPDLKQNT
+988 SEKYIHNSNRNQNT
-1002 LYKMRFNPSNPGT
+1002 VYKMRFNPNNPGT
-1015 NQYASDIA
+1015 YQYATDIA

-1037 DLESYTLYFDVPKF
+1037 QLESYTLYFDVPKF